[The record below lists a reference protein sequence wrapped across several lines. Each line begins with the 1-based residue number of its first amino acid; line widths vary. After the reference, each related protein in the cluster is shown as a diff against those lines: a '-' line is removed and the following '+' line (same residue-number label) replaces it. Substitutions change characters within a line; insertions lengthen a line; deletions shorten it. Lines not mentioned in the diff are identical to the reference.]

1 MMKTPNVIAVVVTFN
16 RFQLLKKTISC
27 LRATPGLG
35 GIIVVN
41 NASTDGTREWLDGQ
55 PDLHV
60 VHQENVGGSGG
71 FHTGMRCAYDAGAD
85 MIWCMDDDVF
95 PRPDCLERLLSHSD
109 SPDAGIMVPRRM
121 VEGQIFSTEFKR
133 FDLSRLFGS
142 LGEEPLRKM
151 TVDVPIEISGA
162 TFEGIL
168 ISRRTVDRIGLPE
181 KGLFIFYDDTDY
193 CLRTLQA
200 GLKIVYVS
208 DAVMD
213 KYLFFKKQTWVER
226 TRAKR
231 WKRFYQVR
239 NSAWFNHR
247 YGSNWSVRNL
257 RAFNT
262 MLGYFFPA
270 LLLGPFT
277 KAYKTADAWRFVKA
291 FLMGRKERLGKI
303 DFI

>member
-1 MMKTPNVIAVVVTFN
+1 MKKTNVIAVVVTFN
-16 RFQLLKKTISC
+16 RFGLLKKTISC
-27 LRATPGLG
+27 LRAIPELG
-35 GIIVVN
+35 SIVVVN
-41 NASTDGTREWLDGQ
+41 NASTDGTREWLDEQ
-55 PDLHV
+55 TDLLV

-71 FHTGMRCAYDAGAD
+71 FHTGMRIAYKEGAD

-95 PRPDCLERLLSHSD
+95 PRHDCLERLLANGEGGD
-109 SPDAGIMVPRRM
+109 VGILVPRRIM
-121 VEGQIFSTEFKR
+121 DDKVFSTEFRR
-133 FDLSRLFGS
+133 FDLSHLFRS
-142 LGEEPLRKM
+142 LGEEPLKRM
-151 TVDVPIEISGA
+151 MVSAPMEIAGA

-168 ISRRTVDRIGLPE
+168 ISRTTVDRIGFPE

-200 GLKIVYVS
+200 GLKIIYVP
-208 DAVMD
+208 DAIMD
-213 KYLFFKKQTWVER
+213 KFHFFKKQTWVER

-239 NSAWFNHR
+239 NSAWFNRH
-247 YGSNWSVRNL
+247 YGQTWSVRNL

-270 LLLGPFT
+270 LFLGPFT
-277 KAYKTADAWRFVKA
+277 KAYKTGDAWRFVKA
-291 FLMGRKERLGKI
+291 YLMGHKEKLGTI

>member
-1 MMKTPNVIAVVVTFN
+1 MKKPNVIAVVVTFN
-16 RFQLLKKTISC
+16 RFELLKRTISC
-27 LRATPGLG
+27 LRAIMELES
-35 GIIVVN
+35 IVVID
-41 NASTDGTREWLDGQ
+41 NASTDETCEWLDMQ

-60 VHQENVGGSGG
+60 IHQENVGGSGG
-71 FHTGMRCAYDAGAD
+71 FYTGMRYAYEAGAD

-95 PRPDCLERLLSHSD
+95 PRRDCLKHLLAHVKSSD
-109 SPDAGIMVPRRM
+109 VGILVPRRIM
-121 VEGQIFSTEFKR
+121 EDEVFYTEFRR
-133 FDLSRLFGS
+133 FDLSHLFKS
-142 LGEEPLRKM
+142 LGESPLKNLM
-151 TVDVPIEISGA
+151 VSQPMEIAGA

-168 ISRRTVDRIGLPE
+168 ISRETVDRIGFPE

-193 CLRTLQA
+193 CLRTIQS
-200 GLKIVYVS
+200 GLKIFYVP

-213 KYLFFKKQTWVER
+213 KFHFFKKQTWVER

-239 NSAWFNHR
+239 NSAWFNRH
-247 YGSNWSVRNL
+247 YGQTWGVKNI

-270 LLLGPFT
+270 LFLGPFT
-277 KAYKTADAWRFVKA
+277 KAYKTSDAWRFVKA
-291 FLMGRKERLGKI
+291 YIMGHKEKLGKI